1 MHNGSY
7 AAHESGFGTRRGRGR
22 ARRSGRFFGL
32 DVERIGPR
40 ARIAAALAMLIPV
53 ALSGLLLVAFAPGL
67 WWIFTTYFWVAFPSL
82 RLLTQGAA
90 GFSGRK
96 PQRKTFARFGGERE
110 LLEALRREGELT
122 PTRAAIGTSLSVA
135 EADGMLKGLAEA
147 GHLEARVRG
156 GALFYALW
164 ETAEGARTIERRPL
178 SEQGG
183 SS

>member
-1 MHNGSY
+1 MHGRSY

-96 PQRKTFARFGGERE
+96 PQRKTFARFGGERGSSSRPCGGRGSSPRPE
-110 LLEALRREGELT
+110 RRWGRRCRWPRRTGSSRVWPRPGTWRRGFAAAASSTPCGRPPRRRERSKAGE
-122 PTRAAIGTSLSVA
+122 RA
-135 EADGMLKGLAEA
+135 
-147 GHLEARVRG
+147 
-156 GALFYALW
+156 
-164 ETAEGARTIERRPL
+164 
-178 SEQGG
+178 GG